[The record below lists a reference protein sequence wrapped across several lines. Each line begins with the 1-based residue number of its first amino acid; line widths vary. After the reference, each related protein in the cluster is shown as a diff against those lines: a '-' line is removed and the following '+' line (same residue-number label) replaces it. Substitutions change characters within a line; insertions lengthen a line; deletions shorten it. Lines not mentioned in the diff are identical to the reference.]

1 MILLVVSAA
10 AVFLL
15 DQVTKRFIE
24 RRVANGPLHFT
35 RFLTIR
41 PISSARPRYRN
52 RPLRYTMVAI
62 WASAF
67 LAAAALAAIGGGL
80 TSSGALVAA
89 GAALGGAAGNLRD
102 VLEMR
107 AVRDFIDLSFWP
119 AFNVADVAIVGGL
132 IVAFFPR

>member
-1 MILLVVSAA
+1 MILLAVSAA

-24 RRVANGPLHFT
+24 RRLEHGALQFT
-35 RFLTIR
+35 RYLRIR
-41 PISSARPRYRN
+41 PVSSARAGYRN
-52 RPLRYTMVAI
+52 PSLRFTMIAI
-62 WASAF
+62 WVSAF
-67 LAAAALAAIGGGL
+67 LAAAALASIGGL
-80 TSSGALVAA
+80 TSSEALIAA
-89 GAALGGAAGNLRD
+89 GAALGGAAGNLSD
-102 VLEMR
+102 VLKMR